1 MSQSLSRRSFLK
13 YAGSGA
19 VSLAAALLTGVSG
32 AALAPCYEGEPA
44 LLDGKAAVELLGYAP
59 APELDSTLVYL
70 SVENLSA
77 RPLAVGASYLQSRGL
92 DSRNALYSLGTGLTA
107 LCDGRQ
113 VRVAH
118 HELVASAKAVKLAHA
133 IMPDAMVGCMLAAG
147 QFYPRTCAPADVQ
160 AAAEADRD
168 NYFFIDV
175 QSRGE
180 YPVWAKKRMERA
192 GIALQVEPGDEQL
205 LKEGTVDFISFSY
218 YSSRCTTVDPEL
230 MNKANGNAIMDAVKN
245 PYLKASDWGWAI
257 DPVGLR
263 ITMNSLYDR
272 YQKPLF
278 IVENGLGAVDKVE
291 ADGSIHDTYRIDYLR
306 AHIEQMEK
314 AINEDGLPLLGYTTW
329 GPIDLV
335 SASTGEMKKRY
346 GFIYVDKDNEGKGT
360 LARSRKDSFYWYKKV
375 IASDGEDL
383 A

>member
-1 MSQSLSRRSFLK
+1 MQK
-13 YAGSGA
+13 
-19 VSLAAALLTGVSG
+19 
-32 AALAPCYEGEPA
+32 EQ
-44 LLDGKAAVELLGYAP
+44 
-59 APELDSTLVYL
+59 
-70 SVENLSA
+70 ENL
-77 RPLAVGASYLQSRGL
+77 L
-92 DSRNALYSLGTGLTA
+92 
-107 LCDGRQ
+107 
-113 VRVAH
+113 
-118 HELVASAKAVKLAHA
+118 
-133 IMPDAMVGCMLAAG
+133 
-147 QFYPRTCAPADVQ
+147 
-160 AAAEADRD
+160 
-168 NYFFIDV
+168 FIDV
-175 QSRGE
+175 QVRGR
-180 YPVWAKKRMERA
+180 YPGYARKLFAEK
-192 GIALQVEPGDEQL
+192 QVQLHTEPGDDAL
-205 LKEGTVDFISFSY
+205 LRENTVDFISFSY

-230 MNKANGNAIMDAVKN
+230 MNKASGNAIMDAVKN

-314 AINEDGLPLLGYTTW
+314 AINEDGLPLMGYTTW

-346 GFIYVDKDNEGKGT
+346 GFIYVDKDNDGNGT

-375 IASDGEDL
+375 INTNGDDL
-383 A
+383 T